1 MVLELP
7 PAPAARVLLG
17 LWFADFSAR
26 SAAAFL
32 RITVAGPPGGL
43 GDAGR
48 AVVEPEAALLTGDVG
63 RGEDCER
70 VCQLV
75 ARGEGNARGVS
86 PMDCGSGTSSTD
98 DRAALVRAGA
108 ARRVRGRWSQLI
120 VEAPSPHV
128 RLTGDVSR
136 RDGTPAAGGSRAM

>member
-43 GDAGR
+43 GDEGR
-48 AVVEPEAALLTGDVG
+48 AVVEPAALLTGEVG
-63 RGEDCER
+63 RGEDCGALLALRSR
-70 VCQLV
+70 VILCSIGGHHPWTL
-75 ARGEGNARGVS
+75 
-86 PMDCGSGTSSTD
+86 
-98 DRAALVRAGA
+98 AA
-108 ARRVRGRWSQLI
+108 
-120 VEAPSPHV
+120 
-128 RLTGDVSR
+128 
-136 RDGTPAAGGSRAM
+136 